1 MPGKKVLLNEL
12 GREQKKKGYIPKEKL
27 KEIARETGL
36 PESEVFSSA
45 TFYSFLSLEK
55 RAKHIIQVCNCP
67 VSRMHGAE
75 RLMKHLEKR
84 LKTKM
89 GKSTK
94 DKEFFLEETMCIGL
108 CDKAP
113 AIVVDGKPYPKMN
126 EKKID
131 KLLKRLKKS
140 KNKKNQPGKQNKKI
154 RKKQE

>member
-1 MPGKKVLLNEL
+1 MSFVSLVLALLIL
-12 GREQKKKGYIPKEKL
+12 GLMKL
-27 KEIARETGL
+27 MI
-36 PESEVFSSA
+36 FSSA

-84 LKTKM
+84 LKTKK
-89 GKSTK
+89 GKATK
-94 DKEFFLEETMCIGL
+94 DKEFFLGETMCVGL

-113 AIVVDGKPYPKMN
+113 AIVVDGKPYPKMT

-131 KLLKRLKKS
+131 KLLKRLKRS
-140 KNKKNQPGKQNKKI
+140 KVRKRTGKKNQ
-154 RKKQE
+154 KKQEWKRDQLGK

>member
-12 GREQKKKGYIPKEKL
+12 GREQKKKGYIPKKKL
-27 KEIARETGL
+27 RQIARETGL

-55 RAKHIIQVCNCP
+55 RARHIIQVCNCP

-75 RLMKHLEKR
+75 RLMKHFEKR

-89 GKSTK
+89 GNTTRN
-94 DKEFFLEETMCIGL
+94 KEFFLGETMCVGL

-113 AIVVDGKPYPKMN
+113 AILVDGKPYPKMT

-131 KLLKRLKKS
+131 KLLEKFMARTSAKKS
-140 KNKKNQPGKQNKKI
+140 RKIKNEP
-154 RKKQE
+154 